1 MAHKLCLP
9 CSLFLPSVWVQFSSA
24 LHQNEEISLGLRRR
38 EHGEPGKAGEL
49 LCCGMEP
56 QLAAWLAYLDV
67 EKPTLVHAVTDIEE
81 AGF

>member
-56 QLAAWLAYLDV
+56 RLAVWLAYLDV

>member
-1 MAHKLCLP
+1 M
-9 CSLFLPSVWVQFSSA
+9 WVQLSSA
-24 LHQNEEISLGLRRR
+24 LHQNEEISLGSRRR

>member
-1 MAHKLCLP
+1 M
-9 CSLFLPSVWVQFSSA
+9 
-24 LHQNEEISLGLRRR
+24 RRR